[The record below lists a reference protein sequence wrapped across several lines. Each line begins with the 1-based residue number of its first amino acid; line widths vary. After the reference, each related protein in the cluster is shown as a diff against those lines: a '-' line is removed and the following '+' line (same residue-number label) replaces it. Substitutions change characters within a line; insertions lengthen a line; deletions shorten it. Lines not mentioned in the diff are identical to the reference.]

1 MSVSVREITCVICQ
15 AIVSKLIYNVDKVNV
30 GAINIYDF
38 ELTD

>member
-1 MSVSVREITCVICQ
+1 MSVSVRESTWVICQ
-15 AIVSKLIYNVDKVNV
+15 AIVSKLIYNVDQVNV